1 MRRNKIVHGINYKP
15 LQERLLRETS
25 RKPKTLQEIL
35 SECKSADFSKDQT
48 KATNALDRQR
58 EVNAVNKKKNVVLQK
73 KKLLYSE
80 ALLQKNR
87 IYLCKICNLSHSY
100 GKCPDYGTTCK
111 NCGLKNLWEIPC
123 RNKKKQRFPIT
134 KNTEGRK
141 VSSLEE
147 ENLLSPASPVGLA
160 ISNRSES
167 QS

>member
-1 MRRNKIVHGINYKP
+1 M
-15 LQERLLRETS
+15 
-25 RKPKTLQEIL
+25 
-35 SECKSADFSKDQT
+35 
-48 KATNALDRQR
+48 
-58 EVNAVNKKKNVVLQK
+58 
-73 KKLLYSE
+73 
-80 ALLQKNR
+80 QKNR
-87 IYLCKICNLSHSY
+87 IYLCKKCNLSHSY

-111 NCGLKNLWEIPC
+111 NCGLKNHWEIPC

-167 QS
+167 QSKTNDSTWFQELSVNGNLVNFKLNSGAELNVLPFEILQDWENIPRIKTNTRPILDYSKKSQS